1 MVRRL
6 FEKKPIRYLL
16 AGGWNTVFGYAVG
29 VGLYTVLS
37 DRLHVTIIAAVA
49 NILAITM
56 SFLTYKLFVFKTKGN
71 WLLEYS
77 RSYLV
82 YGSMALLSIVL
93 LWGLVDYLGINIWYA
108 QALVILLTVGVSYL
122 GHKFFTFRSNGQT

>member
-1 MVRRL
+1 MHKL
-6 FEKKPIRYLL
+6 LEKQSFRYLL
-16 AGGWNTVFGYAVG
+16 AGGWNTVFGYGVG
-29 VGLYTVLS
+29 VGLYTILS
-37 DRLHVTIIAAVA
+37 SQLHVAVIAAIA

-56 SFLTYKLFVFKTKGN
+56 SFLTYKLFVFKTTGN
-71 WLLEYS
+71 WLSEYG

-93 LWGLVDYLGINIWYA
+93 LWAMVDYLGMDIWYA

-122 GHKFFTFRSNGQT
+122 GHKFFTFRSH

>member
-1 MVRRL
+1 MHKL
-6 FEKKPIRYLL
+6 LKKQSLRYLL
-16 AGGWNTVFGYAVG
+16 AGGWNTVFGYGIG
-29 VGLYTVLS
+29 VGLYTILS
-37 DRLHVTIIAAVA
+37 SQLHVAVIAAIA

-56 SFLTYKLFVFKTKGN
+56 SFLTYKLFVFKTTGN
-71 WLLEYS
+71 WLSEYG

-93 LWGLVDYLGINIWYA
+93 LWAMVDYLGMDIWYA

-122 GHKFFTFRSNGQT
+122 GHKFFTFRSH

>member
-16 AGGWNTVFGYAVG
+16 AGGWNTAFGYAVG

>member
-1 MVRRL
+1 MHKL
-6 FEKKPIRYLL
+6 LEKQSLRYLV
-16 AGGWNTVFGYAVG
+16 AGGWNTVFGYGVG
-29 VGLYTVLS
+29 VGLYTILS
-37 DRLHVTIIAAVA
+37 SQLHVAVIAAIA

-56 SFLTYKLFVFKTKGN
+56 SFLTYKLFVFKTAGN
-71 WLLEYS
+71 WLSEYG

-93 LWGLVDYLGINIWYA
+93 LWALVDYSGMDIWYA

-122 GHKFFTFRSNGQT
+122 GHKFFTFRSNG